1 MPPPAYAP
9 PCRPTFA
16 VPTDSEP
23 TERNNSCLVRACVGV
38 SIRGCGEGLNTLY
51 IPLVGLS
58 LSISVS
64 LYIFLHKTAPNQPPK
79 NYRFKIIFIRKYL
92 IINHL
97 QKHLFFFIVLF
108 LLYAKTVLVRREQ
121 ASPVS
126 RLQERVSDGE
136 RLTHCPARHKKLN
149 HFGRGRR
156 AELAFV
162 RRDEPV
168 KAETR
173 QVAEVHSLT
182 VPTESIQTKF
192 GR

>member
-1 MPPPAYAP
+1 MPPLENAP
-9 PCRPTFA
+9 PCRSRFSKPINFKNYLLYHFEYTSPFKA
-16 VPTDSEP
+16 HFM
-23 TERNNSCLVRACVGV
+23 LVRACVGV

-64 LYIFLHKTAPNQPPK
+64 LYIFLHKTASNQLPK

-156 AELAFV
+156 AE
-162 RRDEPV
+162 
-168 KAETR
+168 
-173 QVAEVHSLT
+173 
-182 VPTESIQTKF
+182 
-192 GR
+192 